1 MVTNEALVEKIDA
14 VLPQTQCQQCGF
26 SGCKPYA
33 DAIVS
38 GDAEINQCPPG
49 DVEGIQKIA
58 DILGIEFKPLNT
70 RHGVPKPKTVAL
82 VDESSCI
89 GCTFCLQSCPVDAI
103 VGAPKQMHT
112 IVTAECTGCEL
123 CVAPCP
129 VDCISMIP
137 DTIYE
142 RMQASEVE
150 QAKKD
155 AADLARLRHAYR
167 LKRLAQGQNIR
178 QRPDSKSSVSTSEP
192 AVTTPEARK
201 KQIVQAAIKRAM
213 AARAEAAGKNDSVA
227 P

>member
-1 MVTNEALVEKIDA
+1 MAMNDTLIEKIDA

-26 SGCKPYA
+26 LGCKPYA
-33 DAIVS
+33 EAIVS

-49 DVEGIQKIA
+49 DVEGIQRIA
-58 DILGIEFKPLNT
+58 DILGVEFKPLNT
-70 RHGVPKPKTVAL
+70 THGVPKPKTIAL

-89 GCTFCLQSCPVDAI
+89 GCTFCLRSCPVDAI

-129 VDCISMIP
+129 VDCITMIP
-137 DTIYE
+137 DTAYE
-142 RMQASEVE
+142 RMQPSKVA

-155 AADLARLRHAYR
+155 AADQARSRHAYR
-167 LKRLAQGQNIR
+167 LKRLAQEKNIR
-178 QRPDSKSSVSTSEP
+178 QRPIRKSSVSALAP

-201 KQIVQAAIKRAM
+201 KQIVQAAITRAT
-213 AARAEAAGKNDSVA
+213 AARAEAAGKNNSVA

>member
-1 MVTNEALVEKIDA
+1 MAMNDTLVEKIDA

-33 DAIVS
+33 EAIVL
-38 GDAEINQCPPG
+38 GKAEINQCPPG

-58 DILGIEFKPLNT
+58 DILGAEFKPLNT
-70 RHGVPKPKTVAL
+70 THGVPKPKMVAL

-89 GCTFCLQSCPVDAI
+89 GCTFCLRSCPVDAI

-123 CVAPCP
+123 CVTPCP
-129 VDCISMIP
+129 VDCITMIP
-137 DTIYE
+137 DTAYE
-142 RMQASEVE
+142 RMQASKVV

-155 AADLARLRHAYR
+155 AADQARSRHAYR
-167 LKRLAQGQNIR
+167 LKRLAQEKNMR
-178 QRPDSKSSVSTSEP
+178 QRSARKSSASAP
-192 AVTTPEARK
+192 APEVTTPEARK

-213 AARAEAAGKNDSVA
+213 AARAEAAGKNTSVA